1 MCILHEND
9 SEKSTNYSEL
19 RNNLESYLNGVIND
33 SKPLIVHRLGN
44 ENVVIISLEEI
55 FCYDTYYPQR

>member
-19 RNNLESYLNGVIND
+19 RNNLESYFNGVIND

-55 FCYDTYYPQR
+55 FCYDRYYPQR